1 MTAGSI
7 FNVQRYSTS
16 DGPGLR
22 TTVFM
27 KGCPLA
33 CSWCHNPESQ
43 SPMTQLLR
51 MENRCMGC
59 GRCTPGEVA
68 ACDTSARTAEDLEA
82 CPTGALQ
89 LVGREVTA
97 ADLVKEVMRDRI
109 FFDDSG
115 GGVTFSGGEPLMQSD
130 FVVDVLD
137 RLRAKGVHTAL
148 DTCGFAPW
156 KDLQAAA
163 ERSSLVLFDVK
174 LMDEVRHRQATG
186 QSNRVILENL
196 RALARVHDQIWIR
209 VPIIPGVNDDTVN
222 LEATARFLAPLQG
235 VRQVDLLP
243 YHPTGVAKFARLG
256 MTCDLAGTPT
266 PTPQRIEE
274 LAAIFRARG
283 LTTTL
288 GGHP

>member
-1 MTAGSI
+1 MIQGSI
-7 FNVQRYSTS
+7 FNIQRYSTQ

-27 KGCPLA
+27 KGCPLS
-33 CSWCHNPESQ
+33 CQWCHNPESQ
-43 SPMTQLLR
+43 SPLPQFLR
-51 MENRCMGC
+51 LENRCMGC
-59 GRCTPGEVA
+59 GRCTPEEVA
-68 ACDTSARTAEDLEA
+68 GGAGTRLLTAEDVEA

-89 LVGREVTA
+89 QVGKEMTVA
-97 ADLVKEVMRDRI
+97 ELVKEVMKDRI
-109 FFDDSG
+109 FYDDSG
-115 GGVTFSGGEPLMQSD
+115 GGVTFSGGEPLMQLD
-130 FVVDVLD
+130 FLMEALA
-137 RLRAKGVHTAL
+137 RLKAEGVHTAL

-163 ERSSLVLFDVK
+163 GLSSLVLK
-174 LMDEVRHRQATG
+174 LMDEARHRQATG
-186 QSNRVILENL
+186 QSNRIILDNL
-196 RALARVHDQIWIR
+196 GALARVHEAIWIR
-209 VPIIPGVNDDTVN
+209 IPVIPGVNDDPAN
-222 LEATARFLAPLQG
+222 LEASARFLAPLPG

-256 MTCDLAGTPT
+256 KAYALAGTPT
-266 PTPQRIEE
+266 PSQQRLEE

>member
-1 MTAGSI
+1 MIQGSI
-7 FNVQRYSTS
+7 FNIQRYSTQ

-22 TTVFM
+22 TTVFL
-27 KGCPLA
+27 KGCPLSCA
-33 CSWCHNPESQ
+33 WCHNPESQ
-43 SPMTQLLR
+43 SPMSQLLR

-59 GRCTPGEVA
+59 GRCGPEEVA
-68 ACDTSARTAEDLEA
+68 SGDTSTRTCVDLEA

-89 LVGREVTA
+89 QVGRDVAA
-97 ADLVKEVMRDRI
+97 ADLVKEVLRDRI

-115 GGVTFSGGEPLMQSD
+115 GGVTLSGGEPLMQFD
-130 FVVDVLD
+130 FLMDVLD
-137 RLRAKGVHTAL
+137 RLGARGVHTAL

-156 KDLQAAA
+156 RDLEAAA
-163 ERSSLVLFDVK
+163 ARSSLVLFDVK

-196 RALARVHDQIWIR
+196 RNLARVHEQIWIR
-209 VPIIPGVNDDTVN
+209 VPVIPGVNDDRVN
-222 LEATARFLAPLQG
+222 MEATARFLAPLPG

-256 MTCDLAGTPT
+256 KAYALAGTPS
-266 PTPQRIEE
+266 PTHDQMEE
-274 LAAIFRARG
+274 LAALFRARG